1 MSKKSKIILISAL
14 ALLLAALIAVLGI
27 VIFGGKDNND
37 KDSASSVDSK
47 TESTVSKTDTPAIYD
62 REETT
67 PNENENVSKI
77 EIDKTKPSVTVE
89 NYETALGKTI
99 EIPVKINNNPGIS
112 SAALEIQYN
121 THKLK
126 YMGYDEGEVFE
137 DYRFV
142 DAKDCLYFIN
152 AEGKNVDKNGIL
164 FTLKFKVK
172 DDAAIGNTE
181 IKIKAKD
188 ESFATIDEEFVDI
201 AAGNAI
207 ITIK

>member
-1 MSKKSKIILISAL
+1 MSKQSKIILISAL

-99 EIPVKINNNPGIS
+99 EIPVKINNKRLPRHMIS
-112 SAALEIQYN
+112 RLAYSFQALTKSERTKIS
-121 THKLK
+121 
-126 YMGYDEGEVFE
+126 V
-137 DYRFV
+137 RF
-142 DAKDCLYFIN
+142 LY
-152 AEGKNVDKNGIL
+152 
-164 FTLKFKVK
+164 
-172 DDAAIGNTE
+172 
-181 IKIKAKD
+181 
-188 ESFATIDEEFVDI
+188 
-201 AAGNAI
+201 
-207 ITIK
+207 